1 MTLGEK
7 IRKARKERK
16 ITQELLADGKITR
29 NMLSAIES
37 GKANPSLQT
46 LSYIAERLDLPI
58 SYLVSEGDDLF
69 FYEKGEAIDKILE
82 LYKNANFLECVQ
94 HINRL
99 SGVDDQLAYLLATS
113 YFELGRQA
121 VMSGSLKSASEYLKL
136 SKKYCLATV
145 CNTKR
150 EENLILLYSALA
162 ENIQSPLLEFDQK
175 QFENGIPDVYDY
187 ELVKYISQDTEYQYS
202 NELFSKH
209 MSAKNLMRLRKY
221 REATVL
227 LKEIEERKN
236 LATYNAYM
244 IFGVYS
250 DLENCYKQLADFEQA
265 YKYAAKRLS
274 LIEGFK
280 T

>member
-1 MTLGEK
+1 
-7 IRKARKERK
+7 
-16 ITQELLADGKITR
+16 
-29 NMLSAIES
+29 
-37 GKANPSLQT
+37 
-46 LSYIAERLDLPI
+46 
-58 SYLVSEGDDLF
+58 
-69 FYEKGEAIDKILE
+69 
-82 LYKNANFLECVQ
+82 
-94 HINRL
+94 
-99 SGVDDQLAYLLATS
+99 
-113 YFELGRQA
+113 
-121 VMSGSLKSASEYLKL
+121 
-136 SKKYCLATV
+136 
-145 CNTKR
+145 
-150 EENLILLYSALA
+150 
-162 ENIQSPLLEFDQK
+162 
-175 QFENGIPDVYDY
+175 
-187 ELVKYISQDTEYQYS
+187 
-202 NELFSKH
+202 